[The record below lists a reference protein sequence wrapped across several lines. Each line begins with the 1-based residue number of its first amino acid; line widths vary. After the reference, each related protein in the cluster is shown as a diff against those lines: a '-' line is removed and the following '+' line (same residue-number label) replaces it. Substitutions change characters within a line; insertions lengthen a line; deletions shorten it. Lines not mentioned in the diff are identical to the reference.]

1 MRFKKLLYPYLIW
14 ILIFILVP
22 VLLVVY
28 YSFTIQGS
36 NGTAVF
42 SIKTFQRFFTSKY
55 SDILIESIK
64 IALYTT
70 VICLFIGYPLAY
82 FISKSKAKVKNVMI
96 LLTVIPM
103 WMNFLLRTYAW
114 VTILNKN
121 GILNMILSYFSA
133 NPLNLIYTEK
143 AVLIGMV
150 YNFLPFMVL
159 PIYSSLAKT
168 DKALLEASM
177 DLGATDRQ
185 SFWKVT
191 FPLSL
196 PGVLTGI
203 TMVFIPSI
211 STFEISSLLGGNK
224 YNLIGNVIEQQF
236 RVTGDWNF
244 GSSMSLI
251 LLIFILIS
259 ILITNKF
266 GDDEGGGLM

>member
-1 MRFKKLLYPYLIW
+1 
-14 ILIFILVP
+14 
-22 VLLVVY
+22 
-28 YSFTIQGS
+28 
-36 NGTAVF
+36 
-42 SIKTFQRFFTSKY
+42 
-55 SDILIESIK
+55 
-64 IALYTT
+64 
-70 VICLFIGYPLAY
+70 
-82 FISKSKAKVKNVMI
+82 
-96 LLTVIPM
+96 
-103 WMNFLLRTYAW
+103 
-114 VTILNKN
+114 
-121 GILNMILSYFSA
+121 
-133 NPLNLIYTEK
+133 
-143 AVLIGMV
+143 
-150 YNFLPFMVL
+150 
-159 PIYSSLAKT
+159 
-168 DKALLEASM
+168 M